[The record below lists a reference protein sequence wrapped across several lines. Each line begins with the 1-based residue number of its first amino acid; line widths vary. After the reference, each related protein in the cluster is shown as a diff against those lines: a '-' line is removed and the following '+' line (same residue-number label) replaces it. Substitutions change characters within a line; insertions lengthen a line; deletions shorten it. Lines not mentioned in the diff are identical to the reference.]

1 MNSVLA
7 SSLLNHCE
15 NLEDPRDHRARR
27 HELRNVIF
35 IALSAVTGGA
45 DSWTDVE
52 MFGKSKREW
61 FESLLD
67 LPNGIPSHDTFGRVF
82 SMLNPEK
89 FQECFSEWM
98 ATISEMTKGDVVAID
113 GKTLRRSGDADIPP
127 IHMVSAWAKSNKM
140 ILGQLK
146 VDERSNEITAI
157 PKLLDM
163 LDVSESTVTID
174 AIGCQKEVAEK
185 IIEQKADYVLALK
198 KNQPSLY
205 DDVVEIF
212 DDERETKIDGRSP
225 NFVETVDK
233 GHGRIETR
241 RCRTVNDPDHIAY
254 LNDAGE
260 WSKLASVAMVESER
274 LTGGERS
281 IETRYF
287 ISSLSGDAESMLEC
301 VRAHWGIE
309 NSVHWVLDVTFG
321 EDYCLVRKGNAAQN
335 FSTMRRMA
343 LNMLKREATL
353 KASIAGKRKR
363 AGWDEKYLLKVL
375 MGSAR

>member
-1 MNSVLA
+1 MNCVLA

-35 IALSAVTGGA
+35 IALSAITGGA

-52 MFGKSKREW
+52 MFGNSKREW
-61 FESLLD
+61 FENLLD
-67 LPNGIPSHDTFGRVF
+67 LPHGIPSHDTFGRVF

-98 ATISEMTKGDVVAID
+98 ATVSEMTKGDVVAID

-127 IHMVSAWAKSNKM
+127 THMVSAWAKSNKM
-140 ILGQLK
+140 ILGQIK

-205 DDVVEIF
+205 DDVVEMF
-212 DDERETKIDGRSP
+212 GDEREPDSADRSP
-225 NFVETVDK
+225 NFVETVGK

-241 RCRTVNDPDHIAY
+241 RCWTVNDPDHIAY
-254 LNDAGE
+254 LNEAGE
-260 WSKLASVAMVESER
+260 WPKLASVAKVESER
-274 LTGGERS
+274 LVGGERS

-287 ISSLSGDAESMLEC
+287 ISSLSGEAESMLEC
-301 VRAHWGIE
+301 VRGHWGIE

-363 AGWDEKYLLKVL
+363 AGWDDKYLLKIL
-375 MGSAR
+375 MGSAQ